1 MMRRWP
7 PGIPTGPFK
16 QSIFAASTNPMTGF
30 VLLLAIIPAISACSS
45 VRSLPSRGVEIKP
58 PEVISSTPL
67 GSSVYKTLGIVKF
80 ASSRQTAG
88 AIEWLTRIYTE
99 RLMQEGPFR
108 QIRPLDASPS
118 NIGEAILL
126 ARAQQCELVLVP
138 SVVSLIESSGA
149 MPTEL
154 QVSVQLVEVST
165 GRVLIFIRQSAR
177 SQPGADI
184 DLVWNIVEGQP
195 ALRSRELAEKLAS
208 QHARFMASM
217 AGPPLSLGG
226 K

>member
-1 MMRRWP
+1 
-7 PGIPTGPFK
+7 
-16 QSIFAASTNPMTGF
+16 
-30 VLLLAIIPAISACSS
+30 
-45 VRSLPSRGVEIKP
+45 VEINP

-67 GSSVYKTLGIVKF
+67 GSSVHKTLGIAKF
-80 ASSRQTAG
+80 ASSTQTAG
-88 AIEWLTRIYTE
+88 AVDWLTRIYTE
-99 RLMQEGPFR
+99 RLMREGPFR
-108 QIRPLDASPS
+108 QIKPLDASPS
-118 NIGEAILL
+118 NSGEAIVLG
-126 ARAQQCELVLVP
+126 RAQQCELVLMP

-165 GRVLIFIRQSAR
+165 GRVLIFLRQRAR

-208 QHARFMASM
+208 QHAQFMASM
-217 AGPPLSLGG
+217 AGPPLPLGG

>member
-1 MMRRWP
+1 MIRRWAV
-7 PGIPTGPFK
+7 GIMAGSFRQPTFRAG
-16 QSIFAASTNPMTGF
+16 TNQMTAFGSLLVV
-30 VLLLAIIPAISACSS
+30 VLTMSS
-45 VRSLPSRGVEIKP
+45 CGSLRSLPSRGVEINP
-58 PEVISSTPL
+58 PEVISSTLL
-67 GSSVYKTLGIVKF
+67 GSSTHRTLGMAKF
-80 ASSRQTAG
+80 TSSTNAAG

-126 ARAQQCELVLVP
+126 GRAQQCELVLVP

-165 GRVLIFIRQSAR
+165 GRVLIFIRQRAR

-208 QHARFMASM
+208 QHAQFMASL
-217 AGPPLSLGG
+217 AGPPLSPGG